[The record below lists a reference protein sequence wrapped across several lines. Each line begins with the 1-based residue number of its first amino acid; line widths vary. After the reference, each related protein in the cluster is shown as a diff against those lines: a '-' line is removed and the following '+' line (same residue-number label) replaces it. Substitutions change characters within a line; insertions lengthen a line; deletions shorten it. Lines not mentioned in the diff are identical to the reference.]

1 VSVSP
6 PDFSSVSED
15 DVMTLT
21 NRGGALLMARSAAI
35 AAMLSA
41 GSVSAQTSAG
51 PQVDP
56 RFQPWMGCW
65 TPSAQST
72 GMGVGQTPKPPSM
85 ACVVPSTTFAGS
97 VDLVVFDSANVAT
110 RSAVPLP
117 GTRVSKSV
125 DGCAG
130 TETATWMPD
139 DRRLLMQAEL
149 SCGRGTKRLET
160 GLMTMSAG
168 GEWMQVQHLDV
179 GGNAATS
186 VMTLRYVV
194 DSLGEWARLGASA
207 APSTLS
213 LRLAVGA
220 PLLNSDVLAVAKRA
234 PAALTEAW
242 ITETR
247 QQFSVNGKELVRL
260 ADGGMPSRVIDLMI
274 AISNPET
281 FAVRT
286 PSADRDRLG
295 AADMLSGGISSARM
309 RGGCRGMDD
318 FCYGPGGMGAW
329 GLGWQYG
336 MSPFDAYS
344 LRYGYGGLYSPYGFG
359 NGYYPGNTPVIIVN
373 RGDADPAT
381 PSNPGRAVRGGGYT
395 RAKSGAS
402 SPPLP
407 SAFGGTGSS
416 GSGTG
421 GSSGSSGSGGGS
433 AGSGSGTG
441 GGDTGRTAKPRGSG
455 GS

>member
-1 VSVSP
+1 
-6 PDFSSVSED
+6 
-15 DVMTLT
+15 MTSIQHV
-21 NRGGALLMARSAAI
+21 GALRSARVTAI
-35 AAMLSA
+35 ASMLCA
-41 GSVSAQTSAG
+41 GVLSAQTVAG
-51 PQVDP
+51 KAVDP

-72 GMGVGQTPKPPSM
+72 GSGVGQTPKPPSM
-85 ACVVPSTTFAGS
+85 ACVVPSTTISGS

-110 RSAVPLP
+110 RAAVPLP
-117 GTRVSKSV
+117 GTRMPKSI
-125 DGCAG
+125 DGCTG

-139 DRRLLMQAEL
+139 DRRLLMQADL
-149 SCGRGTKRLET
+149 SCGRGAKRIET
-160 GLMTMSAG
+160 GLMTMSSA

-179 GGNAATS
+179 GGNSATS

-207 APSTLS
+207 SPSTQS

-220 PLLNSDVLAVAKRA
+220 PLLNSDVLAVAKLA

-242 ITETR
+242 LTETR

-286 PSADRDRLG
+286 PSADRNRPMAGDVIN
-295 AADMLSGGISSARM
+295 GGISSSRM
-309 RGGCRGMDD
+309 RGGCRRMDD
-318 FCYGPGGMGAW
+318 FCYGPGGLGAW

-336 MSPFDAYS
+336 LSPFDPYS

-359 NGYYPGNTPVIIVN
+359 NGYYPGSTPVIIVY
-373 RGDADPAT
+373 RGDTDPSAR
-381 PSNPGRAVRGGGYT
+381 SNPGRAVRGAGYT
-395 RAKSGAS
+395 RANSGGSS
-402 SPPLP
+402 SPAPA
-407 SAFGGTGSS
+407 SIFGGSSPS
-416 GSGTG
+416 GSGS
-421 GSSGSSGSGGGS
+421 GSSGSSGSS
-433 AGSGSGTG
+433 TGSGSSSG
-441 GGDTGRTAKPRGSG
+441 GGDAGRTAKPRGSG
-455 GS
+455 GN

>member
-1 VSVSP
+1 
-6 PDFSSVSED
+6 
-15 DVMTLT
+15 MTSIQHV
-21 NRGGALLMARSAAI
+21 GALRTARVTAI
-35 AAMLSA
+35 ASMLCAGVLSA
-41 GSVSAQTSAG
+41 QSVAG
-51 PQVDP
+51 QSVDP

-65 TPSAQST
+65 TPSAQSI
-72 GMGVGQTPKPPSM
+72 GSGVGQTPKPPSM
-85 ACVVPSTTFAGS
+85 ACVVPSATIAGS

-110 RSAVPLP
+110 RAAVPLP
-117 GTRVSKSV
+117 GTRMPKSI
-125 DGCAG
+125 DGCTG

-139 DRRLLMQAEL
+139 ERRLLMQAEL
-149 SCGRGTKRLET
+149 SCGRGAKRLET
-160 GLMTMSAG
+160 GLMTMSSA

-179 GGNAATS
+179 GGNSATS

-194 DSLGEWARLGASA
+194 DSLGEWARLGASS
-207 APSTLS
+207 APSTPS

-242 ITETR
+242 LTETR

-260 ADGGMPSRVIDLMI
+260 ADGGMPPRVIDLMI

-286 PSADRDRLG
+286 PSADRSRPMAGDVLT
-295 AADMLSGGISSARM
+295 GGISSSRL
-309 RGGCRGMDD
+309 RGGCRRMDD
-318 FCYGPGGMGAW
+318 FCYGPGGLGAW

-336 MSPFDAYS
+336 LSPFDPYS

-373 RGDADPAT
+373 RGDSDPSARV
-381 PSNPGRAVRGGGYT
+381 NLGRAVRGAGYT
-395 RAKSGAS
+395 RANSGGSSSPAPSSIFGGSSQSGSSGAGS
-402 SPPLP
+402 SGP
-407 SAFGGTGSS
+407 S

-421 GSSGSSGSGGGS
+421 AGSSSGGGD
-433 AGSGSGTG
+433 A
-441 GGDTGRTAKPRGSG
+441 GRTAKPRGSG
-455 GS
+455 GN

>member
-1 VSVSP
+1 
-6 PDFSSVSED
+6 
-15 DVMTLT
+15 MTLT
-21 NRGGALLMARSAAI
+21 NRVGAFRAAGTAAI
-35 AAMLSA
+35 ASLLSA
-41 GSVSAQTSAG
+41 GALSAQTVAG
-51 PQVDP
+51 NAVDP

-72 GMGVGQTPKPPSM
+72 GAGEGQTPKPPSM
-85 ACVVPSTTFAGS
+85 ACVVPSTTIAGS

-117 GTRVSKSV
+117 GTRLPKTV

-149 SCGRGTKRLET
+149 ACGRGARRLET
-160 GLMTMSAG
+160 GLMTMSSAG
-168 GEWMQVQHLDV
+168 DWMQVQHLDV
-179 GGNAATS
+179 GGNSATS

-207 APSTLS
+207 SPSTPS

-242 ITETR
+242 LTETR

-286 PSADRDRLG
+286 PSADRNRPMAGDVIT
-295 AADMLSGGISSARM
+295 GGIASSRM
-309 RGGCRGMDD
+309 RGGCRRMDD

-336 MSPFDAYS
+336 LSPFDAYS
-344 LRYGYGGLYSPYGFG
+344 LRYGYGGLFSPYGFG
-359 NGYYPGNTPVIIVN
+359 NGYYTGNTPIIIVN
-373 RGDADPAT
+373 RGDTDPSVR
-381 PSNPGRAVRGGGYT
+381 SNQGRAVRGGGYT
-395 RAKSGAS
+395 RVNSGGSS
-402 SPPLP
+402 SPAPT
-407 SAFGGTGSS
+407 SVFGGSGSSGTGSS
-416 GSGTG
+416 SGSG
-421 GSSGSSGSGGGS
+421 GSSGSATGGGSSGGGN
-433 AGSGSGTG
+433 A
-441 GGDTGRTAKPRGSG
+441 GRTAKPRGSG

>member
-1 VSVSP
+1 
-6 PDFSSVSED
+6 
-15 DVMTLT
+15 MTSIKHVGLSRAA
-21 NRGGALLMARSAAI
+21 RGTAIASLLCTGAL
-35 AAMLSA
+35 
-41 GSVSAQTSAG
+41 SAQSTAG
-51 PQVDP
+51 NAVDS

-65 TPSAQST
+65 TPATQST
-72 GMGVGQTPKPPSM
+72 GAGGGQTPKPPSM
-85 ACVVPSTTFAGS
+85 ACIVPSTTVAGS

-110 RSAVPLP
+110 RSAVPRP
-117 GTRVSKSV
+117 GTRIAKSV
-125 DGCAG
+125 DGCTG

-139 DRRLLMQAEL
+139 DRRLLMQADL
-149 SCGRGTKRLET
+149 ACGRGSKRLET
-160 GLMTMSAG
+160 GLMTMSSA

-186 VMTLRYVV
+186 VMTLRYVA

-207 APSTLS
+207 APSTAS

-242 ITETR
+242 LTETR
-247 QQFSVNGKELVRL
+247 QQFSLNGKELVRL

-274 AISNPET
+274 AISNPER

-286 PSADRDRLG
+286 PSSDRNRPMAGDIIT
-295 AADMLSGGISSARM
+295 GGIASSRM
-309 RGGCRGMDD
+309 RGGCRRMDD

-373 RGDADPAT
+373 RGDGNPASAA
-381 PSNPGRAVRGGGYT
+381 PAGRAVRGGGYT
-395 RAKSGAS
+395 RASSGGSS
-402 SPPLP
+402 SPIPT
-407 SAFGGTGSS
+407 SIGTGSS
-416 GSGTG
+416 GGG
-421 GSSGSSGSGGGS
+421 GSGSAGGSMGSGGS
-433 AGSGSGTG
+433 AGGGSGEG
-441 GGDTGRTAKPRGSG
+441 GGGGAARTAKPRGSG
-455 GS
+455 GT

>member
-1 VSVSP
+1 
-6 PDFSSVSED
+6 
-15 DVMTLT
+15 MTFT
-21 NRGGALLMARSAAI
+21 NRVGAFRVACHAAI
-35 AAMLSA
+35 AMLLSA
-41 GSVSAQTSAG
+41 GAVSAQKGVGSE
-51 PQVDP
+51 VDP

-72 GMGVGQTPKPPSM
+72 GSGEGQTPKPPSM
-85 ACVVPSTTFAGS
+85 ACVVPSSTIVGS
-97 VDLVVFDSANVAT
+97 VDLVVFDSANVST
-110 RSAVPLP
+110 RSAIPLP
-117 GTRVSKSV
+117 GTRVPKSV
-125 DGCAG
+125 DGCTG

-149 SCGRGTKRLET
+149 ACGRGSTRRET
-160 GLMTMSAG
+160 GLMTMSTA

-179 GGNAATS
+179 GGNSATS

-207 APSTLS
+207 APSTPS

-220 PLLNSDVLAVAKRA
+220 PLLTRDVLAVATRA
-234 PAALTEAW
+234 PAPLTEAW

-247 QQFSVNGKELVRL
+247 QQFTINGTELVRL

-286 PSADRDRLG
+286 PSADRNRPMAGDVIT
-295 AADMLSGGISSARM
+295 GGISSSRM
-309 RGGCRGMDD
+309 RGGCLRMDD

-373 RGDADPAT
+373 RGDTDPAT

-395 RAKSGAS
+395 RANSGGSS
-402 SPPLP
+402 SPAP
-407 SAFGGTGSS
+407 SVFGG
-416 GSGTG
+416 
-421 GSSGSSGSGGGS
+421 SGSSGSGSSGSTGSSGVSAGS
-433 AGSGSGTG
+433 AGTSSGSA
-441 GGDTGRTAKPRGSG
+441 GGDAGRTAKPRGSG
-455 GS
+455 GN

>member
-1 VSVSP
+1 
-6 PDFSSVSED
+6 
-15 DVMTLT
+15 MTVT
-21 NRGGALLMARSAAI
+21 SQVGALRVARSVAS
-35 AAMLSA
+35 AAMLI
-41 GSVSAQTSAG
+41 GGVVSAQRG
-51 PQVDP
+51 PGSEVDP

-65 TPSAQST
+65 TPSAQSAGT
-72 GMGVGQTPKPPSM
+72 GMGQTPKPPSM
-85 ACVVPSTTFAGS
+85 ACVVPSSTIAGS

-110 RSAVPLP
+110 RAAIPFP
-117 GTRVSKSV
+117 GTRVPKSV
-125 DGCAG
+125 DGCTG

-149 SCGRGTKRLET
+149 ACGRGSTRRET
-160 GLMTMSAG
+160 GLMTMSSA

-179 GGNAATS
+179 GGNSATS

-207 APSTLS
+207 VPSTPS

-220 PLLNSDVLAVAKRA
+220 ALLNSDVLAVAKRA

-247 QQFSVNGKELVRL
+247 QQFFVTGKELVRL

-286 PSADRDRLG
+286 PSADRNRPITD
-295 AADMLSGGISSARM
+295 DVISGGIASSRM
-309 RGGCRGMDD
+309 RGGCRRMDD

-336 MSPFDAYS
+336 LSPFDAYS

-373 RGDADPAT
+373 RGDTDPAA

-395 RAKSGAS
+395 RANSGGSS
-402 SPPLP
+402 SPAP
-407 SAFGGTGSS
+407 SVFGG
-416 GSGTG
+416 
-421 GSSGSSGSGGGS
+421 SGSSGSGS
-433 AGSGSGTG
+433 SGSGASGGASGSSGGSSGTSSGSG
-441 GGDTGRTAKPRGSG
+441 GGDAGRTATPRGSG
-455 GS
+455 GN

>member
-1 VSVSP
+1 
-6 PDFSSVSED
+6 
-15 DVMTLT
+15 MTVT
-21 NRGGALLMARSAAI
+21 NQVGAFRMARSAAI
-35 AAMLSA
+35 ASLLSA
-41 GSVSAQTSAG
+41 GLLSAQSS
-51 PQVDP
+51 PVDP
-56 RFQPWMGCW
+56 RFQPWLGCW
-65 TPSAQST
+65 APSAQSVGT
-72 GMGVGQTPKPPSM
+72 GVGQAPKPPSL
-85 ACVVPSTTFAGS
+85 ACVVPSTTISGS

-110 RSAVPLP
+110 RSAVPRPGSRLP
-117 GTRVSKSV
+117 KLV
-125 DGCAG
+125 DGCSG

-149 SCGRGTKRLET
+149 SCGRGAKRLET
-160 GLMTMSAG
+160 GLMTMSSA

-186 VMTLRYVV
+186 VMTLRYAV

-207 APSTLS
+207 AASTPS

-220 PLLNSDVLAVAKRA
+220 PLLNSDVLAVARLA

-247 QQFSVNGKELVRL
+247 QPFVMNGRELVRL

-274 AISNPET
+274 AIANPET
-281 FAVRT
+281 FTVRT
-286 PSADRDRLG
+286 PGADRSGSG
-295 AADMLSGGISSARM
+295 AGDVLTGGVLSSRV
-309 RGGCRGMDD
+309 RDGCRRMDD

-359 NGYYPGNTPVIIVN
+359 NGYYPGNRPVVIVN
-373 RGDADPAT
+373 RGETDPAARDN
-381 PSNPGRAVRGGGYT
+381 SGRAVRGGGYT
-395 RAKSGAS
+395 RASSGGSS
-402 SPPLP
+402 SPSP
-407 SAFGGTGSS
+407 SVSGGSGSTGS
-416 GSGTG
+416 
-421 GSSGSSGSGGGS
+421 GSSGSSGSSGGTS
-433 AGSGSGTG
+433 SGSS

-455 GS
+455 GN

>member
-1 VSVSP
+1 
-6 PDFSSVSED
+6 
-15 DVMTLT
+15 MTSIQHV
-21 NRGGALLMARSAAI
+21 GALRTARVTAI
-35 AAMLSA
+35 ASMLGAGVLSA
-41 GSVSAQTSAG
+41 QSVAG
-51 PQVDP
+51 QSVDP

-65 TPSAQST
+65 TPSAQSI
-72 GMGVGQTPKPPSM
+72 GSGVGQTPKPPSM
-85 ACVVPSTTFAGS
+85 ACVVPSATIAGS

-110 RSAVPLP
+110 RAAVPLP
-117 GTRVSKSV
+117 GTRMPKSI
-125 DGCAG
+125 DGCTG

-139 DRRLLMQAEL
+139 ERRLLMQAEL
-149 SCGRGTKRLET
+149 SCGRGAKRLET
-160 GLMTMSAG
+160 GLMTMSSA

-179 GGNAATS
+179 GGNSATS

-194 DSLGEWARLGASA
+194 DSLGEWARLGASS
-207 APSTLS
+207 APSTPS

-242 ITETR
+242 LTETR

-260 ADGGMPSRVIDLMI
+260 ADGGMPPRVIDLMI

-286 PSADRDRLG
+286 PSADRSRPMAGDVLT
-295 AADMLSGGISSARM
+295 GGISSSRL
-309 RGGCRGMDD
+309 RGGCRRMDD
-318 FCYGPGGMGAW
+318 FCYGPGGLGAW

-336 MSPFDAYS
+336 LSPFDPYS

-373 RGDADPAT
+373 RGDSDPSARV
-381 PSNPGRAVRGGGYT
+381 NLGRAVRGAGYT
-395 RAKSGAS
+395 RANSGGSSSPAPSSIFGGSSQSGSSGAGS
-402 SPPLP
+402 SGP
-407 SAFGGTGSS
+407 S

-421 GSSGSSGSGGGS
+421 AGSSSGGGD
-433 AGSGSGTG
+433 A
-441 GGDTGRTAKPRGSG
+441 GRTAKPRGSG
-455 GS
+455 GN

>member
-1 VSVSP
+1 MTSIRHLGTARAARLWAIATLSCAGALSAQMP
-6 PDFSSVSED
+6 A
-15 DVMTLT
+15 TLT
-21 NRGGALLMARSAAI
+21 MAASA
-35 AAMLSA
+35 
-41 GSVSAQTSAG
+41 
-51 PQVDP
+51 VDP

-65 TPSAQST
+65 TPSSQST
-72 GMGVGQTPKPPSM
+72 GAGGGQSPKPPSM
-85 ACVVPSTTFAGS
+85 ACVVPSTTITGS

-110 RSAVPLP
+110 RAAVPLP
-117 GTRVSKSV
+117 GTRIAKSI
-125 DGCAG
+125 DGCSG

-149 SCGRGTKRLET
+149 ACGRGAKRLET
-160 GLMTMSAG
+160 GLMTMSSA

-179 GGNAATS
+179 GGNSATS

-207 APSTLS
+207 APSTQS

-220 PLLNSDVLAVAKRA
+220 PLLHSDVLAVAKRA

-242 ITETR
+242 LTETR
-247 QQFSVNGKELVRL
+247 QQFSVNGTELVRL

-274 AISNPET
+274 ALSNPET

-286 PSADRDRLG
+286 PGANRDRPMAG
-295 AADMLSGGISSARM
+295 DVMTGGISNSRM
-309 RGGCRGMDD
+309 RGGCRFMDD

-344 LRYGYGGLYSPYGFG
+344 LRNGYGGMFNGYGFG

-373 RGDADPAT
+373 RGDTDPAVR
-381 PSNPGRAVRGGGYT
+381 SNPGRAVRGGGYT
-395 RAKSGAS
+395 RASSGGSTA
-402 SPPLP
+402 PPP
-407 SAFGGTGSS
+407 SVSGGSNWSGSS
-416 GSGTG
+416 GSGTSS
-421 GSSGSSGSGGGS
+421 GSSGSSGSGGS
-433 AGSGSGTG
+433 SSGSSGSSGSSAG

-455 GS
+455 GN

>member
-1 VSVSP
+1 V
-6 PDFSSVSED
+6 
-15 DVMTLT
+15 TLT
-21 NRGGALLMARSAAI
+21 NRVGAFRAAGTAAI
-35 AAMLSA
+35 ASLLSA
-41 GSVSAQTSAG
+41 GALSAQTVAG
-51 PQVDP
+51 NAVDP

-72 GMGVGQTPKPPSM
+72 GAGEGQTPKPPSM
-85 ACVVPSTTFAGS
+85 ACVVPSTTIAGS

-117 GTRVSKSV
+117 GTRLPKTV
-125 DGCAG
+125 DGCTG

-149 SCGRGTKRLET
+149 ACGRGARRLET
-160 GLMTMSAG
+160 GLMTMSSA

-179 GGNAATS
+179 GGNSATS

-207 APSTLS
+207 APSTPS

-242 ITETR
+242 LTETR

-260 ADGGMPSRVIDLMI
+260 SDGGMPSRVIDLMI

-286 PSADRDRLG
+286 PSADRNRPMAGDVIT
-295 AADMLSGGISSARM
+295 GGIASSRM

-336 MSPFDAYS
+336 LSPFDAYS
-344 LRYGYGGLYSPYGFG
+344 LRYGYGGLFSPYGFG
-359 NGYYPGNTPVIIVN
+359 NGYYTGNTPIIIVN
-373 RGDADPAT
+373 RGDTDPSAR
-381 PSNPGRAVRGGGYT
+381 SNQGRAVRGGGYT
-395 RAKSGAS
+395 RVNSGGSS
-402 SPPLP
+402 SPAPT
-407 SAFGGTGSS
+407 SVFGGSGSSGTGSS
-416 GSGTG
+416 SGSG
-421 GSSGSSGSGGGS
+421 GSSGSATGGGSSGGGN
-433 AGSGSGTG
+433 A
-441 GGDTGRTAKPRGSG
+441 GRTAKPRGSG

>member
-1 VSVSP
+1 
-6 PDFSSVSED
+6 
-15 DVMTLT
+15 MTFT
-21 NRGGALLMARSAAI
+21 NRAGTFRAARRAGCGAAI
-35 AAMLSA
+35 ASLLGA
-41 GSVSAQTSAG
+41 GVLSAQTALG
-51 PQVDP
+51 NAVDP

-65 TPSAQST
+65 APSAQST
-72 GMGVGQTPKPPSM
+72 EAGVGQTPKPPSL
-85 ACVVPSTTFAGS
+85 ACVVPSTTIAGS

-110 RSAVPLP
+110 RSSVALP
-117 GTRVSKSV
+117 GSRVAKSV
-125 DGCAG
+125 DGCTG

-139 DRRLLMQAEL
+139 DRRLLMHAEL
-149 SCGRGTKRLET
+149 ACGRGAKRLET
-160 GLMTMSAG
+160 GLMTMSSS

-186 VMTLRYVV
+186 VMTLRFVA

-207 APSTLS
+207 APSTSS

-242 ITETR
+242 LTETR
-247 QQFSVNGKELVRL
+247 QQFSFNGKELVRL
-260 ADGGMPSRVIDLMI
+260 ADGGMPPRVIDLMV

-286 PSADRDRLG
+286 PGADRSRPMANDVLT
-295 AADMLSGGISSARM
+295 GGIASARL
-309 RGGCRGMDD
+309 RDGCRHLDD

-344 LRYGYGGLYSPYGFG
+344 LRYGYGGLYNPYGFG
-359 NGYYPGNTPVIIVN
+359 NGYYPGSTPVVIVD
-373 RGDADPAT
+373 RRATDPSIPAIV
-381 PSNPGRAVRGGGYT
+381 GRAVRGGGYT
-395 RAKSGAS
+395 RASSGGSS
-402 SPPLP
+402 SPAP
-407 SAFGGTGSS
+407 SVFGGSGSAGSS
-416 GSGTG
+416 TS
-421 GSSGSSGSGGGS
+421 GSSGSSGSGS
-433 AGSGSGTG
+433 AGSGSSSSG

-455 GS
+455 GL

>member
-1 VSVSP
+1 
-6 PDFSSVSED
+6 
-15 DVMTLT
+15 MTLA
-21 NRGGALLMARSAAI
+21 NRGGALRMAGSAAI

-41 GSVSAQTSAG
+41 GVVSAQTSAG
-51 PQVDP
+51 GQIDP
-56 RFQPWMGCW
+56 RFRPWMGCW

-72 GMGVGQTPKPPSM
+72 GTGVGQTPKPPSM
-85 ACVVPSTTFAGS
+85 ACVVPSTTIAGS

-117 GTRVSKSV
+117 GTRVPKSV
-125 DGCAG
+125 DGCTG
-130 TETATWMPD
+130 TETASWMPD
-139 DRRLLMQAEL
+139 DRRLLMQTEL
-149 SCGRGTKRLET
+149 ACGRGSTRREA
-160 GLMTMSAG
+160 GLMTMSSA

-186 VMTLRYVV
+186 VTTLRYVV

-207 APSTLS
+207 APSTPS

-286 PSADRDRLG
+286 PTADRNRLG
-295 AADMLSGGISSARM
+295 AGDVLTGGILNSRM

-336 MSPFDAYS
+336 LSPFDAYS
-344 LRYGYGGLYSPYGFG
+344 LRYGYGGLYSPFGFG
-359 NGYYPGNTPVIIVN
+359 NGYYLGNTPVIIVN
-373 RGDADPAT
+373 RGDADPAAT
-381 PSNPGRAVRGGGYT
+381 SNPGRAVRGGGYT
-395 RAKSGAS
+395 RARSGGS
-402 SPPLP
+402 SAPAP
-407 SAFGGTGSS
+407 SVFGGSGSS
-416 GSGTG
+416 GSGTS
-421 GSSGSSGSGGGS
+421 GSSGSSGGSTGSSGGS
-433 AGSGSGTG
+433 G

>member
-1 VSVSP
+1 
-6 PDFSSVSED
+6 
-15 DVMTLT
+15 MTLT
-21 NRGGALLMARSAAI
+21 NRVGASRATRVATRNAAI
-35 AAMLSA
+35 ALLLSA
-41 GSVSAQTSAG
+41 GVLSAQSVAG
-51 PQVDP
+51 NAVDP

-72 GMGVGQTPKPPSM
+72 VAGVGQTPKPPSM
-85 ACVVPSTTFAGS
+85 ACVVPSTTIAGS
-97 VDLVVFDSANVAT
+97 IDLVVFDSANVAT
-110 RSAVPLP
+110 RAAVPLP
-117 GTRVSKSV
+117 GTRMPKSV

-160 GLMTMSAG
+160 GLMTMSSG

-179 GGNAATS
+179 GGNSATS

-207 APSTLS
+207 APSTPS

-242 ITETR
+242 LTETR

-286 PSADRDRLG
+286 PSADRNRPMAVDVIT
-295 AADMLSGGISSARM
+295 GGIASSRM
-309 RGGCRGMDD
+309 RGGCRRMDD

-336 MSPFDAYS
+336 LTPFDAYS

-373 RGDADPAT
+373 RGDTGPAA
-381 PSNPGRAVRGGGYT
+381 PSNQGRAVRGGGYT
-395 RAKSGAS
+395 RVNSGGSS
-402 SPPLP
+402 SPAP
-407 SAFGGTGSS
+407 SVFGGNGSS
-416 GSGTG
+416 GSGSSGVG
-421 GSSGSSGSGGGS
+421 GSSGASGGS
-433 AGSGSGTG
+433 AGSSGASG
-441 GGDTGRTAKPRGSG
+441 GGDAVRTAKPRGSG
-455 GS
+455 GI